1 MTKIKVGLAELSKEK
16 PEWLY
21 FRDCLEKR
29 LSILDHESQILDH
42 ESQVS

>member
-1 MTKIKVGLAELSKEK
+1 MTKIKVGLAELSEEK
-16 PEWLY
+16 PEY